1 MKIPPLSQLY
11 EQKHDYEVHRKKLQ
25 KIMSDRKSQMFPE
38 ALKDANPKKNSSN
51 Y

>member
-11 EQKHDYEVHRKKLQ
+11 EQKHDYEVHRKKLL
-25 KIMSDRKSQMFPE
+25 KIKSHRKSQLLPDGF
-38 ALKDANPKKNSSN
+38 KDANQRRNVNN